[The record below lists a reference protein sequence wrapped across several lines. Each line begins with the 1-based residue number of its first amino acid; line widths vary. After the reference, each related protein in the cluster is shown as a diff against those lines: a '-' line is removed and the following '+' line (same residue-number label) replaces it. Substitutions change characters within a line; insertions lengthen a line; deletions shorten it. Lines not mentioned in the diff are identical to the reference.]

1 MMTEYLV
8 YDLKVAALL
17 TVFYIFYRLLLD
29 RTSLVRLNRVVL
41 LLTAVLSFVLPLCII
56 TLHRTVLVADVQE
69 VGFATSQ
76 PEVGAATLGV
86 GDGKGSWLLSH
97 LTSWVAIVVIAGT
110 LLRLL
115 VVAHSFY
122 KLQKL
127 IRNSEK
133 HTLADGTLM
142 AVTDEPVAPFSW
154 MRTVVMNRFDYEKQK
169 DGGSILAHERGHVG
183 CHHSLDVVLVEVL
196 TALQW
201 FNPVVWF
208 LRQDLRALHECEAD
222 QAVVSQGFDTDQYIY
237 LLIRKATGLPVS
249 SLANGMSR
257 RMIKKRILL
266 MKSNRRKSR
275 FVWLR
280 ALYVVPVIAVSLI
293 ASARTVVEYERV
305 GTTSQNSSLT
315 GSHDE
320 GLVSQTVNEASEE
333 SAIPVQPETLALQK
347 APIDKEFSKLI
358 KDVSPGLVVVDGCI
372 YYDSIEEMNRLG
384 KIRPED
390 IDNITVL
397 KGKAATDL
405 WGSKG
410 ANGVIVIQT
419 KEYKRQLEANP
430 PDTVSYTERFALER
444 AYALHVKEPKTI
456 DNMLQGKVPT
466 MPELYYDGGF
476 NAFLANNLRYPVEAR
491 NFGVTG
497 TYVFAFRVEPDGSL
511 TNPRVAA
518 GDYQGE
524 VQYTGAVVT
533 AYKHPNMK
541 EPSAEH
547 ENEVKAL
554 LESEGIRVLQIAPK
568 WKPALN
574 EEGKPMAVT
583 VSFPV
588 IFQLK

>member
-1 MMTEYLV
+1 MLSFLI

-17 TVFYIFYRLLLD
+17 VVFYMFYRLLLE
-29 RTSLVRLNRVVL
+29 RTSLVHFNRLVL

-56 TLHRTVLVADVQE
+56 TVHEYVEAIPMTVTTVETAGNEILQQAPVSFWSEYGPRLTLLLTVVLV
-69 VGFATSQ
+69 G
-76 PEVGAATLGV
+76 GMLIRMG
-86 GDGKGSWLLSH
+86 
-97 LTSWVAIVVIAGT
+97 IVV
-110 LLRLL
+110 R
-115 VVAHSFY
+115 SFLNL
-122 KLQKL
+122 KKL
-127 IRNSEK
+127 ISNSEK
-133 HTLADGTLM
+133 QTLADGVVM
-142 AVTDEPVAPFSW
+142 AITDEPVAPFSW
-154 MRTVVMNRFDYEKQK
+154 MRTVVMNRSDYASQM
-169 DGGSILAHERGHVG
+169 DGGAILAHERGHIR

-222 QAVVSQGFDTDQYIY
+222 QAVLSQGFNTDQYIQ
-237 LLIRKATGLPVS
+237 LLIRKAIGLPVS
-249 SLANGMSR
+249 QLANGMSAR
-257 RMIKKRILL
+257 TIKKRIVM
-266 MKSNRRKSR
+266 MKTNRKPSR
-275 FVWLR
+275 SSWLR
-280 ALYVVPVIAVSLI
+280 ALYILPIVALALVAQ
-293 ASARTVVEYERV
+293 ARTVVEYERV
-305 GTTSQNSSLT
+305 GVTSPDRTLAS
-315 GSHDE
+315 SHDE
-320 GLVSQTVNEASEE
+320 GMVGKTVNNETSGE

-347 APIDKEFSKLI
+347 APIDKEFSELI

-547 ENEVKAL
+547 EKEVKAL

-574 EEGKPMAVT
+574 EEGKPVAVT
-583 VSFPV
+583 VSFPIV
-588 IFQLK
+588 FKLN

>member
-1 MMTEYLV
+1 MTEYFV

-56 TLHRTVLVADVQE
+56 TLHRTVLVADVQD

-76 PEVGAATLGV
+76 PEIGAATLGV

-133 HTLADGTLM
+133 HNLADGTLM